1 MNTRLEWSRLVLSLN
16 RVPEHREAWQWLLDR
31 EHVYPTDQNVAPWK
45 MGRRKDQPRPIAMVG
60 FGVGLVRRDG
70 ITHPTWYAIKDAD
83 RWTCSATDETPEAAG
98 LLASELFT
106 PKRSRTIYLVPEGG
120 THFLHGVLRWYVP
133 HWIAAGFRVQPVVS
147 RSILIVL
154 RVTKGRNA
162 WTFADWTV
170 ATSSPAPSFGAD
182 HPITHDGAH
191 AIHGEL
197 ARCLRLVTELASWV
211 REVFG
216 VELRPTVGGT
226 ALAAAGRFLPPAEK
240 LFRPHPLLLAMCR
253 EGGAYRGGYVY
264 GQRYRGPGY
273 KADVRRL
280 YTAMIADDLP
290 ACWSFGLG
298 YDATSELPGIFLCTV
313 SGEPRMPLYLAVWEG
328 PGTGFR
334 KQHWYG
340 GTGIAIIP
348 STEYAGLRAMGVDVQ
363 PGCGYVASRP
373 FTLSG
378 FVDHLQQLIRDAG
391 PASVQGEYA
400 KLLGNSVSGKWGVSP
415 HLDSLVWS
423 SERPG
428 EDADPA
434 FTLNGDRLDGLW
446 HVKST
451 RYLGSQQVGLAAWVT
466 ARARSVLYAEL
477 ARAMDAGRTVVHAH
491 TDGYIATGPAPDWLP
506 GDTDTIGAWR
516 LVDTD
521 SDVMTVRGGMY
532 VIGQDIKTSGA
543 SGGTRRMVEVALDA
557 GGYLIGGVRL
567 AVRREPA

>member
-1 MNTRLEWSRLVLSLN
+1 MDTRKEWKRLVLSMN

-45 MGRRKDQPRPIAMVG
+45 LGKRKDHPRALAMVACG
-60 FGVGLVRRDG
+60 TGMVRSDG
-70 ITHPTWYAIKDAD
+70 ITHPLWLATYDAD
-83 RWTCSATDETPEAAG
+83 SFSCSATDETPEAAG
-98 LLASELFT
+98 LIASQLFT

-120 THFLHGVLRWYVP
+120 THFLHGFLRWFVP
-133 HWIAAGFRVQPVVS
+133 HWINAGFRVQPVVS

-170 ATSSPAPSFGAD
+170 ATASPAP
-182 HPITHDGAH
+182 
-191 AIHGEL
+191 
-197 ARCLRLVTELASWV
+197 
-211 REVFG
+211 VFG
-216 VELRPTVGGT
+216 VDHPHVGDGAEAIRRELAGCFQLVTQLATWVRDMFGVDVRPTVGGT
-226 ALAAAGRFLPPAEK
+226 ALAAAGRFLPPNEK

-280 YTAMIADDLP
+280 YTAMIAEDLP
-290 ACWSFGLG
+290 ASFSFGLG
-298 YDATSELPGIFLCTV
+298 YDATYELPGIFLCTV

-328 PGTGFR
+328 PETGFR

-340 GTGIAIIP
+340 GTAIAIVP
-348 STEYAGLRAMGVDVQ
+348 STEYAGLRAMAVDVT
-363 PGCGYVASRP
+363 PGCGYIASRP
-373 FTLSG
+373 WSLSG
-378 FVDHLQQLIRDAG
+378 FVDHLQRLIVEAG
-391 PASVQGEYA
+391 PSSAVGEYA
-400 KLLGNSVSGKWGVSP
+400 KLLGNAVSGKWGVSP

-428 EDADPA
+428 EDAEPA
-434 FTLNGDRLDGLW
+434 FTLDGERLDGLW

-451 RYLGSQQVGLAAWVT
+451 RYLGSQQLGLATWVT

-491 TDGYIATGPAPDWLP
+491 TDGYIATGPAPEWLP
-506 GDTDTIGAWR
+506 SDTDTIGAWR

-521 SDVMTVRGGMY
+521 SDVITIRGGMY
-532 VIGQDIKTSGA
+532 VIGQETKTSGA

-567 AVRREPA
+567 AERREPA

>member
-1 MNTRLEWSRLVLSLN
+1 MDTRKEWKRLVLSMN
-16 RVPEHREAWQWLLDR
+16 RVPEHRDAWHWLLDR

-83 RWTCSATDETPEAAG
+83 RFTCSATDETPEAAG

-106 PKRSRTIYLVPEGG
+106 PKRSRTIYLVPDGG

-182 HPITHDGAH
+182 HPITDDGQT

-197 ARCLRLVTELASWV
+197 ARCLHLVTELASWV
-211 REVFG
+211 RDVFG

-253 EGGAYRGGYVY
+253 DGGAYRGGYVY

-280 YTAMIADDLP
+280 YTAMIAEDLP

-298 YDATSELPGIFLCTV
+298 YNATSELPGIFLCTV

-348 STEYAGLRAMGVDVQ
+348 STEYAGLRAMGVVVT

-373 FTLSG
+373 FTLSE
-378 FVDHLQQLIRDAG
+378 FVDHLQQLIREAG
-391 PASVQGEYA
+391 PSSAEGEYA
-400 KLLGNSVSGKWGVSP
+400 KLMGNSVSGKWGVSP

-428 EDADPA
+428 EDAEPA
-434 FTLNGDRLDGLW
+434 FTLDGDRLDGLW

-466 ARARSVLYAEL
+466 ARARSILYAEL
-477 ARAMDAGRTVVHAH
+477 ARAMNAGRTVVHAH

>member
-1 MNTRLEWSRLVLSLN
+1 MDTRKEWKRLVLSMN
-16 RVPEHREAWQWLLDR
+16 RVPEHRDAWQWLLDR

-60 FGVGLVRRDG
+60 FGVGLVRGDG
-70 ITHPTWYAIKDAD
+70 ITHPTWCAIKDRD
-83 RWTCSATDETPEAAG
+83 RWTCSATDDTPEAAG

-182 HPITHDGAH
+182 HPITGDGQT

-197 ARCLRLVTELASWV
+197 ARCLRLVTELATWV

-280 YTAMIADDLP
+280 YTAMIAEDLP

-298 YDATSELPGIFLCTV
+298 YDATSELPGIFLCTL
-313 SGEPRMPLYLAVWEG
+313 SGEPRMPLYVAVWEG

-340 GTGIAIIP
+340 GTAIAIIP

-378 FVDHLQQLIRDAG
+378 FVDHLQQLIREAG
-391 PASVQGEYA
+391 PASAEGEYA
-400 KLLGNSVSGKWGVSP
+400 KLMGNSVSGKWGVSP

-423 SERPG
+423 SERPR
-428 EDADPA
+428 EDAEPA
-434 FTLNGDRLDGLW
+434 FTLDGERLDGLW

-466 ARARSVLYAEL
+466 ARARSVLYGEL

-491 TDGYIATGPAPDWLP
+491 TDGYIAKGPAPEWLP

-521 SDVMTVRGGMY
+521 SDVITIRGGMY

-557 GGYLIGGVRL
+557 GGYLVGGVRL
-567 AVRREPA
+567 AERREPA

>member
-1 MNTRLEWSRLVLSLN
+1 
-16 RVPEHREAWQWLLDR
+16 
-31 EHVYPTDQNVAPWK
+31 
-45 MGRRKDQPRPIAMVG
+45 
-60 FGVGLVRRDG
+60 
-70 ITHPTWYAIKDAD
+70 
-83 RWTCSATDETPEAAG
+83 
-98 LLASELFT
+98 
-106 PKRSRTIYLVPEGG
+106 
-120 THFLHGVLRWYVP
+120 
-133 HWIAAGFRVQPVVS
+133 VQPVVS

-182 HPITHDGAH
+182 HPITDDGVH

-197 ARCLRLVTELASWV
+197 ARCLHLVTELASWV

-348 STEYAGLRAMGVDVQ
+348 STEYSGLRAMGVHVQ

-391 PASVQGEYA
+391 PASAEGEYA
-400 KLLGNSVSGKWGVSP
+400 KLMGNSVSGKWGVSP

-428 EDADPA
+428 EDAEPA
-434 FTLNGDRLDGLW
+434 FTLDGEQLDGLW

-557 GGYLIGGVRL
+557 GGYLIGGGRL